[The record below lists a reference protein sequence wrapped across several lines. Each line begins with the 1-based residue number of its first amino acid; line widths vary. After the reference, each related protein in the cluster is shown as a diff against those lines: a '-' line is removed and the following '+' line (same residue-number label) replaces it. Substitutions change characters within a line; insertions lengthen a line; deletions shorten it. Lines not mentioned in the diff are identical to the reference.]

1 MWEWRRGA
9 RAWRAVRGRHGGI
22 RLGRTSSAA
31 CQRSSRGEKHGCSHS
46 ASRSGSFSCSPRTSL
61 GWQRAGARLPCLRA
75 PRTLYCSGR
84 RCWRPGS
91 GSRRR
96 GEMERDWRARRGG
109 GRESMGAGVHSGRY
123 SSRAVV
129 RGGRVANEERVTN
142 AKTNISPRHYFPALL
157 SHLSRGLLPRPL
169 FAPRGRP
176 RGSTSTE
183 RQKPFSPPVFHPC
196 HSPPPHTPLLLLRA
210 IATRFNCH
218 RRAKIPTG
226 WICVPCPVPTRLLPT
241 QMPPGRRPCRFF
253 FDYGCIQLK
262 KNALICVRMQNLN
275 GIMLGAPFY
284 VPTPKP
290 R

>member
-1 MWEWRRGA
+1 MVGKGTPGGGWRRLLWEWRRGA

-96 GEMERDWRARRGG
+96 GGRWRGTGGRGGAEGGSPWGRVYTAVVTRRGRSLG
-109 GRESMGAGVHSGRY
+109 
-123 SSRAVV
+123 
-129 RGGRVANEERVTN
+129 GGRVANEERVTN

-196 HSPPPHTPLLLLRA
+196 HSPPPTHRSCCYARSPRVLIA
-210 IATRFNCH
+210 IAARKSRLDGSVYLALFRLDSFQPRCH
-218 RRAKIPTG
+218 PAAVLVVSSLTMA
-226 WICVPCPVPTRLLPT
+226 V
-241 QMPPGRRPCRFF
+241 
-253 FDYGCIQLK
+253 Y
-262 KNALICVRMQNLN
+262 N
-275 GIMLGAPFY
+275 
-284 VPTPKP
+284 
-290 R
+290 

>member
-1 MWEWRRGA
+1 M
-9 RAWRAVRGRHGGI
+9 
-22 RLGRTSSAA
+22 
-31 CQRSSRGEKHGCSHS
+31 
-46 ASRSGSFSCSPRTSL
+46 
-61 GWQRAGARLPCLRA
+61 
-75 PRTLYCSGR
+75 
-84 RCWRPGS
+84 
-91 GSRRR
+91 
-96 GEMERDWRARRGG
+96 
-109 GRESMGAGVHSGRY
+109 
-123 SSRAVV
+123 
-129 RGGRVANEERVTN
+129 TN

-183 RQKPFSPPVFHPC
+183 RQKPFSPPVFHPS
-196 HSPPPHTPLLLLRA
+196 HSPPHTPLLLLRA

-262 KNALICVRMQNLN
+262 KKKCINLCADAKFERHHAWRPFLCTNPKAQMKIPVCVKKKMLKNPMN
-275 GIMLGAPFY
+275 VEAGINESVKVTVLFVKKTKDQSDTRY
-284 VPTPKP
+284 KQDT
-290 R
+290 